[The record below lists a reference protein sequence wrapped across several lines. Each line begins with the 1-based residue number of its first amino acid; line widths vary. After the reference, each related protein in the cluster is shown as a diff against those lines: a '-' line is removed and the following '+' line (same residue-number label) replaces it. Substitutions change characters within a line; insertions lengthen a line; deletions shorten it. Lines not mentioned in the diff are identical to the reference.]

1 MIEPA
6 MPHTARDTRLA
17 PAVTPTLRLLEVMN
31 TANNRGTTAPIAKL
45 RQLEVMNTVDN
56 KGTAAPTAKRRQ
68 LVKAA
73 CQGDDSAYFSMTR
86 RFLVGSWGFE

>member
-6 MPHTARDTRLA
+6 APHTARDTKLA

-31 TANNRGTTAPIAKL
+31 TADNR
-45 RQLEVMNTVDN
+45 
-56 KGTAAPTAKRRQ
+56 GTAAPTAKLRQ

-73 CQGDDSAYFSMTR
+73 CQGDDNAYLSVKR